1 MPRKKKPLYEMKIN
15 GLLIKVISDTV
26 LTIHDPML
34 NLEDGEALKI
44 CKYLYDEGFLSK
56 SKDEEILI
64 NIVSS

>member
-1 MPRKKKPLYEMKIN
+1 MPQKKPLYEMKIN
-15 GLLIKVISDTV
+15 GLLIKVTSGTS

-34 NLEDGEALKI
+34 NLDDGEALKI